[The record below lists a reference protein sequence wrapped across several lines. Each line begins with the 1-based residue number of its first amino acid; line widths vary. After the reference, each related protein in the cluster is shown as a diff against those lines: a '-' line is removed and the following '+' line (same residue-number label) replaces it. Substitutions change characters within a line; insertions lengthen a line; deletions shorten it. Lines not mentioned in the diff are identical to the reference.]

1 MENEKW
7 KMENDCVRFAHDL
20 KLFPKEIPQFS
31 IFNFQFS
38 IAKQLDKLKFEVSAA
53 GDRSKII
60 HILQSCGSCGKISA
74 NVPK

>member
-1 MENEKW
+1 MAAEWKMKNGKW

-38 IAKQLDKLKFEVSAA
+38 IAKQFHKPKFSAVEMGQTGNGRRCCRLSQNLTA
-53 GDRSKII
+53 
-60 HILQSCGSCGKISA
+60 
-74 NVPK
+74 